1 MQRKRRLL
9 VIGSAVTALAAAGTG
24 TAIAVSGAG
33 EGQARAD
40 RSAAQAGPVFTR
52 PTTIDNRYLPV
63 TAKRRCVLR
72 GRADDGTRERTVT
85 TLLDRTRRF
94 TIDGQ
99 QVDAVIIRDDAYEDG
114 KLVERTR
121 DFYAQDDNGTVYYLG
136 EHVSN
141 INRRGKVVN
150 HHGSWLYG
158 RDTDVPGVA
167 MPADPKVGDQYRFE
181 DVPGVTTES
190 NRVEETGLRARVNGR
205 LLTDIIRIQ
214 EFIQPE
220 GEIEHKLYAPGVG
233 LVVEYP
239 PDGRAALVSCR

>member
-1 MQRKRRLL
+1 MERKRRLL

-24 TAIAVSGAG
+24 TAIAVSGDDDAITG
-33 EGQARAD
+33 RG
-40 RSAAQAGPVFTR
+40 AAAGPAFSR

-63 TAKRRCVLR
+63 TAKRRCEMR
-72 GRADDGTRERTVT
+72 GRTDDGTRERTVT

-99 QVDAVIIRDDAYEDG
+99 QVDAAIIRDDAYEDG

-121 DFYAQDDNGTVYYLG
+121 DYYAQADDGTVYYLG

-141 INRRGKVVN
+141 LRRGKVVN

-158 RDTDVPGVA
+158 RHTDVPGVA
-167 MPADPKVGDQYRFE
+167 MPANPKVGDQYRFE

-190 NRVEETGLRARVNGR
+190 NRVEEVGLRARVNGR

-220 GEIEHKLYAPGVG
+220 GEVEHKLYAPGVG

-239 PDGRAALVSCR
+239 PDGRSALVSCR

>member
-9 VIGSAVTALAAAGTG
+9 VIGSAVAALAAAGTG
-24 TAIAVSGAG
+24 TAIAVSGDDAR
-33 EGQARAD
+33 EGRGTTGG
-40 RSAAQAGPVFTR
+40 AAAGPVFSH
-52 PTTIDNRYLPV
+52 PTTIDNRYLPL
-63 TAKRRCVLR
+63 TATRRCERR

-85 TLLDRTRRF
+85 TVLDRTRRF

-99 QVDAVIIRDDAYEDG
+99 QVDAAVIRDDAYEDG
-114 KLVERTR
+114 ELVERTH
-121 DFYAQDDNGTVYYLG
+121 DYFAQADDRTVYYLG

-141 INRRGKVVN
+141 IRRGKVAN
-150 HHGSWLYG
+150 HDGTWLYG
-158 RDTDVPGVA
+158 RHTDVPGVA
-167 MPADPKVGDQYRFE
+167 MPAEPKVGDQYRFE

-214 EFIQPE
+214 EFIQPQ
-220 GEIEHKLYAPGVG
+220 GEVEHKLYAPGVG

-239 PDGRAALVSCR
+239 PDGRTALVSCR

>member
-9 VIGSAVTALAAAGTG
+9 VIGSAVTALAAAGAG
-24 TAIAVSGAG
+24 TAIAVSG
-33 EGQARAD
+33 D
-40 RSAAQAGPVFTR
+40 AGPAFSH
-52 PTTIDNRYLPV
+52 PTTIDNRYLPLTV
-63 TAKRRCVLR
+63 TRRCELR

-85 TLLDRTRRF
+85 TVLDRTRRF
-94 TIDGQ
+94 SIDGN
-99 QVDAVIIRDDAYEDG
+99 QVDAAIIRDDAYEDG
-114 KLVERTR
+114 ELVERTR
-121 DFYAQDDNGTVYYLG
+121 DYYAQADDGTVYYLG
-136 EHVSN
+136 EQVSN
-141 INRRGKVVN
+141 IRRGKVVN

-158 RDTDVPGVA
+158 RHTDVLGVA
-167 MPADPKVGDQYRFE
+167 MPAEPKVGDQYRFE

-190 NRVEETGLRARVNGR
+190 NRVEEAGLRARVNGR

-239 PDGRAALVSCR
+239 PDGRTALVSCR

>member
-1 MQRKRRLL
+1 MERKRRLL
-9 VIGSAVTALAAAGTG
+9 VIGSAVTALAAAGAG
-24 TAIAVSGAG
+24 TAIAVSGDEDAIG
-33 EGQARAD
+33 ARGT
-40 RSAAQAGPVFTR
+40 AAAPGFSR
-52 PTTIDNRYLPV
+52 PTTIDNRYLPI
-63 TAKRRCVLR
+63 TAKRRCELR
-72 GRADDGTRERTVT
+72 GTADDGTRERTVT

-99 QVDAVIIRDDAYEDG
+99 QVDAAIIRDDAYEDG

-121 DFYAQDDNGTVYYLG
+121 DFYAQRDDGTVYYLG

-141 INRRGKVVN
+141 IRRGKVVN
-150 HHGSWLYG
+150 HRGSWLYG

-233 LVVEYP
+233 LIVEYP
-239 PDGRAALVSCR
+239 PDGRSALVGCR